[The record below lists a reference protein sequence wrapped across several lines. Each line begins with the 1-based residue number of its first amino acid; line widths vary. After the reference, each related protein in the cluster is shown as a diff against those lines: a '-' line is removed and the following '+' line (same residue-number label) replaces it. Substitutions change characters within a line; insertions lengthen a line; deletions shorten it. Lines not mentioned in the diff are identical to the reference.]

1 MVVDIN
7 GTKQPA
13 LKVEILPGS
22 KSTIENLKFK
32 WICKLLNETNMLLN
46 LKFDFPNLI
55 SVYPEKENLRITINY
70 NATFK
75 DSKGNFIQAGFVL
88 ETRQMPKLFQNKL
101 LK

>member
-46 LKFDFPNLI
+46 L
-55 SVYPEKENLRITINY
+55 
-70 NATFK
+70 
-75 DSKGNFIQAGFVL
+75 
-88 ETRQMPKLFQNKL
+88 
-101 LK
+101 